1 MVVSVITLDY
11 DKYIAIQRTILDR
24 CSVGKIS
31 GNDISSIP
39 SEYDSAQSTYRVSI
53 CITELDQQELTCI
66 VRIAEEN
73 DLKYYTT
80 IENAQ
85 EYIILYA
92 LN

>member
-1 MVVSVITLDY
+1 MITLDY
-11 DKYIAIQRTILDR
+11 DEYIAIQRTILDR
-24 CSVGKIS
+24 CSKGTIT

-39 SEYDSAQSTYRVSI
+39 SEYDSAQSIYRVSI
-53 CITELDQQELTCI
+53 RITELDQPELTCI

-85 EYIILYA
+85 EYIILYT
-92 LN
+92 LNQQ

>member
-1 MVVSVITLDY
+1 MITLDY
-11 DKYIAIQRTILDR
+11 DEYIAIQRTILDR
-24 CSVGKIS
+24 CSSGTII

-39 SEYDSAQSTYRVSI
+39 SEYDSAQSIYRVSI
-53 CITELDQQELTCI
+53 RITELDQPELTCI

-80 IENAQ
+80 IENAH
-85 EYIILYA
+85 EYIILYT